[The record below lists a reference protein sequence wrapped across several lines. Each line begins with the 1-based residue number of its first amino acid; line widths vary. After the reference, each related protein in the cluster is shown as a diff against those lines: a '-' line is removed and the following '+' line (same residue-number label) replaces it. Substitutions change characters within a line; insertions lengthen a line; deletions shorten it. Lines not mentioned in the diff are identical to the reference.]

1 MHGEFLR
8 RRCALGAR
16 LALATVAVVTWGAPP
31 IAAAPVS
38 IDYLTGLSVAQIQT
52 DYAAN
57 LYTPL
62 ELTEAYLAR
71 IAKYEPIYNAYVT
84 MNPAALSDA
93 IDKTNEMGAP
103 GFVPGPLFGVPIAI
117 KDPMDVAGL
126 RTTVGSTA
134 FGAEAGGIEMI
145 PETDAPL
152 VARLRAAGAIILG
165 KTNVPDFSRTGS
177 HSTSSLAGATHN
189 AYNPAR
195 TPGGSSGGSAVAVAT
210 GMAVLATAEET
221 GSSITN
227 PSSAASIVGIKPTF
241 GTVPSAGVFPLA
253 GYFRDTDGQFG
264 KTVLDAALMYDIM
277 AGPSYE
283 DPKPHPSAGAV
294 PPGGFVNYIEDHPT
308 ALSGARIG
316 VFGPGY
322 SGTTLTPETQALF
335 EAELDV
341 LEAAGATLVA
351 DPFAG
356 TDYRTLLS
364 GVPNSGTFTFDVQE
378 YLKRLGP
385 SAAFNSIEEYET
397 LTGNNWYGIEDMPG
411 ESSPLDP
418 AIRPELDAYRERR
431 EAIRGLFKLIMD
443 ENDLDALVMPQ
454 LAAPVPEL
462 GGGGIQRTPGSGPNI
477 MGTPGIVIP
486 GGYYSD
492 GTPFAMYFMGDLNND
507 AQVIALGYHYEQI
520 TMHRVAP
527 SLVPEPASVVLL
539 AGAFGVVA
547 FGPRRRAA

>member
-1 MHGEFLR
+1 MQGDSLR
-8 RRCALGAR
+8 WRCALRAP
-16 LALATVAVVTWGAPP
+16 LALATISLAVLQAP
-31 IAAAPVS
+31 ALVAAPVS
-38 IDYLTGLSVAQIQT
+38 ISYLPGLSVAQIKA
-52 DYAAN
+52 DYASSA
-57 LYTPL
+57 YTPL
-62 ELTEAYLAR
+62 ELTQAYLAR
-71 IAKYEPIYNAYVT
+71 IAAYEPIYNAYIT
-84 MNPAALSDA
+84 MNPSALLDAAA
-93 IDKTNEMGAP
+93 KTAEMSAP
-103 GFVPGPLFGVPIAI
+103 GFTPGPLFGVPIAI

-134 FGAEAGGIEMI
+134 FGAEAGGVEMI
-145 PETDAPL
+145 PDTDAPL

-165 KTNVPDFSRTGS
+165 KTNVPDFSTTGS
-177 HSTSSLAGATHN
+177 NSTSTLGGITHN
-189 AYNPAR
+189 AYNPLR

-264 KTVLDAALMYDIM
+264 KTVVDAALMYDIM

-294 PPGGFVNYIEDHPT
+294 PPGGFLKYIQDHPT
-308 ALSGARIG
+308 ALAGARIG

-335 EAELDV
+335 DVELDV

-356 TDYRTLLS
+356 TNYRTLLQ
-364 GVPNSGTFTFDVQE
+364 GVPNSGTFTFDVTE

-385 SAAFNSIEEYET
+385 GAAFNSIEEYEA
-397 LTGNNWYGIEDMPG
+397 LTGKVWEDIEDMPNAT
-411 ESSPLDP
+411 SPIDP
-418 AIRPELDAYRERR
+418 AIRPELDAYRARR
-431 EAIRGLFKLIMD
+431 EAIRGLFKFVMD
-443 ENDLDALVMPQ
+443 EFDLDAMVMPQ
-454 LAAPVPEL
+454 LAAPVPNL
-462 GGGGIQRTPGSGPNI
+462 GAGGIQRTPGAGPNI

-492 GTPFAMYFMGDLNND
+492 GTPFAMYFMGKVNDD
-507 AQVIALGYHYEQI
+507 AQVISLGYHYEQI

-527 SLVPEPASVVLL
+527 NLVPEPACMVLL

-547 FGPRRRAA
+547 VGTRRRAA